1 VTDEHDPG
9 SPCPAVH
16 RGVVGSL
23 LDWGGP
29 RLRDLPWRRTR
40 DPWGVLVSEVMAQQT
55 QVGRIIPRWKLFMER
70 FPTPEALAEAPLAD
84 LLRLWKGLG
93 YPRRARALHRA
104 AGVIAADGA
113 FPDSVEAL
121 MALPGVGPYT
131 ARAVA
136 AFAFDLDVA
145 VVDTNVGR
153 MLARVVGRRLRPK
166 EAQTLADSLVPI
178 GDAWLWNQVVMDF
191 GATVCTARGPGCAG
205 CPIADRCSWA
215 GSPDREDP
223 ARGSAGVSGPQARFD
238 GSDRQARGR
247 LMAALVDGPV
257 PARAVPEVMGRSP
270 EVAERLATALV
281 VEGLCRRDGDVF
293 ELG

>member
-1 VTDEHDPG
+1 M
-9 SPCPAVH
+9 
-16 RGVVGSL
+16 
-23 LDWGGP
+23 
-29 RLRDLPWRRTR
+29 RDLPWRRTR

-166 EAQTLADSLVPI
+166 EAQALADSLVPI